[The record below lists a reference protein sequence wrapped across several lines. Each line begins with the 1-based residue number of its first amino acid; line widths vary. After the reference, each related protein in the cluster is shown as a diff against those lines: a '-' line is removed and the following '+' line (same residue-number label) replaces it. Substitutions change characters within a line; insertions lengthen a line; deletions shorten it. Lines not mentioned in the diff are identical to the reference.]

1 MRHSLAR
8 LGVTALAAV
17 AALTLGS
24 VPAAVAD
31 RGDTGSSDPGRSMP
45 SQDQVDAA
53 KADAV
58 RKAHDVAEIKTRLL
72 LANRRLDEAAVR
84 AEQASEAYN
93 GAMWQLERATAK
105 LKQAR
110 AEAAKAR
117 AHVAEQRDEI
127 GALVAASYQQAND
140 LTGLNAMMGADG
152 PEGVLDQ
159 YVAFQ
164 GASTSLQA
172 DYARFAAADSLARV
186 FARDAA
192 QAAREQARVARRAD
206 AARTRA
212 QAAAD
217 AAQATAARIAQQKD
231 TLIRELARAQDISV
245 NLARK
250 RQAAL
255 EEIARRRAEE
265 RARQQA
271 LAAARA
277 QAREERRAERAAQR
291 EADRKAAEAARARQE
306 AAARAAR
313 EKKKDPAP
321 APEPKPDP
329 KPAPQP
335 APRPDPQP
343 APQPAPQPVS
353 APAPSGGVDQVLAFA
368 RAQVGEPYQWAA
380 DGPDAWDCSGLTM
393 RAWQQAG
400 VYLPH
405 YTQAQYDA
413 GTPISADQLRPGD
426 LVFWSSSSSPAGIH
440 HVALYLGDGMIVHA
454 PRTGRP
460 VTVESMYYWVP
471 PTHFVRL

>member
-1 MRHSLAR
+1 M
-8 LGVTALAAV
+8 V
-17 AALTLGS
+17 LTLGS
-24 VPAAVAD
+24 APAAVAD
-31 RGDTGSSDPGRSMP
+31 RGDTGTADHGRSAVDGAMP
-45 SQDQVDAA
+45 SQDEVDAA
-53 KADAV
+53 KADAT
-58 RKAHDVAEIKTRLL
+58 RKARDVAEIKTRLL
-72 LANRRLDEAAVR
+72 LANRRLEDAAVR

-105 LKQAR
+105 LHQAR
-110 AEAAKAR
+110 REAARAR

-127 GALVAASYQQAND
+127 GALVASSYQQAND
-140 LTGLNAMMGADG
+140 LTGLNALMGADG

-164 GASTSLQA
+164 SASTSLQA
-172 DYARFAAADSLARV
+172 DYERFAAADSLARV

-192 QAAREQARVARRAD
+192 QAAREQERVARQAE
-206 AARTRA
+206 AARARA
-212 QAAAD
+212 QAAAE
-217 AAQATAARIAQQKD
+217 AAQATADQIAAEKD

-245 NLARK
+245 KLART

-255 EEIARRRAEE
+255 EELARKRAEE
-265 RARQQA
+265 RARQEA

-277 QAREERRAERAAQR
+277 QARAERKAERAAQR
-291 EADRKAAEAARARQE
+291 EADRKAAEAARARRE

-313 EKKKDPAP
+313 EKKDPAP
-321 APEPKPDP
+321 PPAPSAPEPAPE
-329 KPAPQP
+329 PAPQP
-335 APRPDPQP
+335 AAPQP
-343 APQPAPQPVS
+343 APQPAA
-353 APAPSGGVDQVLAFA
+353 APAPSGGVDAVLAFA

-413 GTPISADQLRPGD
+413 GTPITADQLRPGD
-426 LVFWSSSSSPAGIH
+426 LVFWSTSSSPAGIH

-471 PTHFVRL
+471 PTHFVRV

>member
-1 MRHSLAR
+1 L
-8 LGVTALAAV
+8 VAV
-17 AALTLGS
+17 VALTLGT
-24 VPAAVAD
+24 VPAVAD
-31 RGDTGSSDPGRSMP
+31 RGDTGSSGPDRSASDPTMP
-45 SQDQVDAA
+45 SQEQVDAA
-53 KADAV
+53 KATAA
-58 RKAHDVAEIKTRLL
+58 RKARDVAEIKTRLL
-72 LANRRLDEAAVR
+72 LANQRLEAAAVR

-93 GAMWQLERATAK
+93 GAMWRLQRATDK
-105 LKQAR
+105 LHQAR
-110 AEAAKAR
+110 REAARAR
-117 AHVAEQRDEI
+117 ANVAEQRDEI
-127 GALVAASYQQAND
+127 GALVATSYQQAND

-192 QAAREQARVARRAD
+192 EAAREQARVARRAD
-206 AARTRA
+206 AARERA
-212 QAAAD
+212 QAAAE
-217 AAQATAARIAQQKD
+217 AAQATAGQIAQEKD

-245 NLARK
+245 KLART

-255 EEIARRRAEE
+255 EEIARKRAEE
-265 RARQQA
+265 RARQEA

-277 QAREERRAERAAQR
+277 QARAERKAERAAQR
-291 EADRKAAEAARARQE
+291 EADRKAAEAARARRE
-306 AAARAAR
+306 AAARAAQ

-321 APEPKPDP
+321 
-329 KPAPQP
+329 QP
-335 APRPDPQP
+335 RSSQP
-343 APQPAPQPVS
+343 APQPAPQPAAPQAAPQPAA

-400 VYLPH
+400 VSLPH

-426 LVFWSSSSSPAGIH
+426 LVFWSTSSSPSGIH

-460 VTVESMYYWVP
+460 VTVESMYYWIP